1 MILDVSFSRLFGM
14 MSRVTGV
21 SARSVRVMRRFF
33 MMTALVVFGGLLMM
47 ARGMCVV
54 FRGLL
59 VMLGC
64 FL

>member
-54 FRGLL
+54 F
-59 VMLGC
+59 
-64 FL
+64 